1 MAAANSTRRSIIVVD
16 NTRMKN
22 DRRQEKRRQD
32 RDTGI
37 MRDRQQENMLRKRTS
52 VRTQKRNFQEYI
64 SSLYEVYC
72 IFCKSL
78 NGTEKVA
85 EDDRDLNYEERDTD
99 ST

>member
-1 MAAANSTRRSIIVVD
+1 MSPDCLQFYKEEYNCGCLDTIF
-16 NTRMKN
+16 TRMKN

-64 SSLYEVYC
+64 SSLYT
-72 IFCKSL
+72 S
-78 NGTEKVA
+78 
-85 EDDRDLNYEERDTD
+85 
-99 ST
+99 